1 VRSAALLPLLLLS
14 AGCLHEPDADLDD
27 GFLATYQPSAEP
39 VTRREVSVA
48 WEGPG
53 QQQAPAPVLAAS
65 PKDRPPPDPVPFR
78 IGAGH
83 GALGQVDLSPCR
95 EVGLEPGYLRLRVT
109 FQGSGRVV
117 HAAVESPTPPPQDAL
132 DCIAEQLE
140 VAMVPRF
147 DGRDATLSKSL
158 FVEPGPEAVD
168 TVVRKGGAPSHR
180 LMTRTTP
187 PTAMAKP

>member
-1 VRSAALLPLLLLS
+1 VRTAALLPLIFLAT
-14 AGCLHEPDADLDD
+14 AGCLHEPDADFDD

-39 VTRREVSVA
+39 VVRRDVSVA
-48 WEGPG
+48 WTGAGDPTA
-53 QQQAPAPVLAAS
+53 APLPAAS
-65 PKDRPPPDPVPFR
+65 PKDRPAPDPIPFR

-83 GALGQVDLSPCR
+83 GALGQVDLGPCR

-109 FQGSGRVV
+109 FHHSGQVV

-147 DGRDATLSKSL
+147 DGRDATLSRSL
-158 FVEPGPEAVD
+158 FVEPGPESED

-180 LMTRTTP
+180 IMTRTTP
-187 PTAMAKP
+187 PTAMVKP